1 MHVPAGPLFL
11 DLADVRA
18 ADPDLAGTFAAP
30 LARAAQGGAPVPET
44 TVVTAEACRRLAEID
59 DPRAEY
65 HTPGDPAAPR
75 QDPAVRALALAWHV
89 AGSAGALP
97 VVVHAS
103 PAGPYEHPALWQRA
117 MTVGSWRRLLEVAA
131 EVGAGRADGEPD
143 GPGGP
148 DGGPHPGV
156 DAGLEAG
163 ERARPDRRVAGP
175 AALVVQRAVAITG
188 SGRAWPG
195 EPVLPGGRLD
205 RGQAQRLT
213 HMVAALG
220 TAVRWGLDTVGNLW
234 ILACLGARVGAAP
247 SAPACGA
254 VA

>member
-11 DLADVRA
+11 DLADARA
-18 ADPDLAGTFAAP
+18 ADPDLAGSFAAP

-44 TVVTAEACRRLAEID
+44 AIVTAEACRRLAEID
-59 DPRAEY
+59 DPRAGY

-75 QDPAVRALALAWHV
+75 QDPAVRALALAWYV
-89 AGSAGALP
+89 AGSGGALP
-97 VVVHAS
+97 VVVHSS
-103 PAGPYEHPALWQRA
+103 PAGPYEHPVLWRRA

-131 EVGAGRADGEPD
+131 DIGRQP
-143 GPGGP
+143 GP
-148 DGGPHPGV
+148 
-156 DAGLEAG
+156 E
-163 ERARPDRRVAGP
+163 

-188 SGRAWPG
+188 TGRAWPG
-195 EPVLPGGRLD
+195 EPVLPGGGLD
-205 RGQAQRLT
+205 RGQAQRLA
-213 HMVAALG
+213 HMVSALG
-220 TAVRWGLDTVGNLW
+220 MAVRWGLDTVGNLW